1 MLGVEAGLVGHVKW
15 EMWYIGTYEVVRED
29 FIVASYEGQARG
41 AGRLAD
47 GLRVDCDANVFV
59 AVQNGV
65 EVGEVISLRVLEA
78 DA

>member
-1 MLGVEAGLVGHVKW
+1 MLGVEAGHVKW
-15 EMWYIGTYEVVRED
+15 EMCNLGTYKVVGED

-47 GLRVDCDANVFV
+47 GLRVDCDADIFV
-59 AVQNGV
+59 AVENGV

>member
-1 MLGVEAGLVGHVKW
+1 MLGVEAGHVKW
-15 EMWYIGTYEVVRED
+15 EICNLGTYKVVGED
-29 FIVASYEGQARG
+29 FIVASYEGEPRG

-47 GLRVDCDANVFV
+47 GLRVDCDPDVFV
-59 AVQNGV
+59 AVENGV